1 MPMQDLQK
9 LKVILLERH
18 QEPVLLFLSKMGVAQ
33 YIKVDCED
41 ELNNGFL
48 HTCPIP
54 KDESVMNLDIQA
66 RIIKDIEEMHLKT
79 DSKIHDEA
87 LLPGNTI
94 KEILSNIEQK
104 LTELEAESTPIIELL
119 DLASTLI
126 KKTGQQLQTW
136 ENSHKN
142 LNSKHKPRVGQHT
155 QEELLTE
162 ANGHL
167 TDINNQLEETGK
179 EVLELQ
185 SYAFSEEHSFKEN
198 PEMDTI
204 QSNLLD
210 LQGMT
215 LKVDTLIEAEH
226 NMAQCDSIIYFEAW
240 ILKKQ
245 FLKVEEGINEITNGR
260 CVIEQE
266 KPKSKDNVPNVI
278 KHHPR
283 LLEGFEKL
291 TFSLGYPRK
300 GEINPTYLMAFT
312 FPFLFGIMFADVG
325 QGAILFFGGILLYIM
340 RSRIDLNK
348 VGDIKKGLI
357 RSSGIIMF
365 CGISSMCFGYLFGEY
380 FGPSGVLHPVLLFEI
395 GPFKFGGFD
404 PMHEPLTLL
413 RFTILIGVSF
423 ITFGLLLRVINH
435 LKRREVV
442 YAFVAICW
450 IWFLLGGFFMW
461 VYWGGISQITTWF
474 GEGLVMFIVLVI
486 TPLIIML
493 FAMAKAEDFM
503 EGIDFTIEVFIES
516 LGHTLSFCRLAA
528 LFLTHT
534 ALNAMFLQL
543 GGVENG
549 YFPLGSIPLIVV
561 GTVLSLSIE
570 GLIVMVHCLR
580 LHWVEILP
588 KFYSAK
594 GILFE
599 PIKIK

>member
-1 MPMQDLQK
+1 MQDLQK

-18 QEPVLLFLSKMGVAQ
+18 QEPVLLFLGKMGVAQ
-33 YIKVDCED
+33 YIKVDCE
-41 ELNNGFL
+41 EESYNGFL
-48 HTCPIP
+48 HACPIP
-54 KDESVMNLDIQA
+54 KEESLINSDIRT
-66 RIIKDIEEMHLKT
+66 RIMKDIEEMDLKN
-79 DSKIHDEA
+79 DYKIYEEA

-94 KEILSNIEQK
+94 KEILSNIDQR
-104 LTELEAESTPIIELL
+104 LTEVEAESTPIIELL

-136 ENSHKN
+136 EASHRN
-142 LNSKHKPRVGQHT
+142 LNSKYKPSPGQHT
-155 QEELLTE
+155 PEELLFE

-185 SYAFSEEHSFKEN
+185 SYALSEEHSINEN
-198 PEMDTI
+198 PEMEVI
-204 QSNLLD
+204 QSNLLN
-210 LQGMT
+210 LHGMT
-215 LKVDTLIEAEH
+215 LKVDALIEAEN
-226 NMAQCDSIIYFEAW
+226 NMAQCDTIIYFEAW

-245 FLKVEEGINEITNGR
+245 FPKVEEGIKEITNGR

-266 KPKSKDNVPNVI
+266 KPKSNDNVPNVI

-283 LLEGFEKL
+283 LFEGFERL

-325 QGAILFFGGILLYIM
+325 QGAILFIGGILLYIM
-340 RSRIDLNK
+340 RGKVDFNK
-348 VGDIKKGLI
+348 VGGILQGLL
-357 RSSGIIMF
+357 RSAGIIMF
-365 CGISSMCFGYLFGEY
+365 CGISSMAFGYLFGEY

-435 LKRREVV
+435 LKRREVI
-442 YAFVAICW
+442 YSLVAICW

-474 GEGLVMFIVLVI
+474 GEGLPMFIALVI
-486 TPLIIML
+486 APLLLML
-493 FAMAKAEDFM
+493 FAMAKAENFM

-534 ALNAMFLQL
+534 ALNAMFLEL

-580 LHWVEILP
+580 LHWVELLP

>member
-1 MPMQDLQK
+1 MQDLQK

-33 YIKVDCED
+33 YIKVDCE
-41 ELNNGFL
+41 EESNTGFL
-48 HTCPIP
+48 HVCPIP
-54 KDESVMNLDIQA
+54 KDESLMNSDIRT
-66 RIIKDIEEMHLKT
+66 RIIRDIEEMDLKN
-79 DSKIHDEA
+79 DYKIHDEA

-136 ENSHKN
+136 EASHRN
-142 LNSKHKPRVGQHT
+142 LNSKHKPRAGQHT
-155 QEELLTE
+155 PEELLSE

-185 SYAFSEEHSFKEN
+185 SFAFSEEHSIKDH
-198 PEMDTI
+198 PEMDVI
-204 QSNLLD
+204 QSNLLN
-210 LQGMT
+210 LHGMT
-215 LKVDTLIEAEH
+215 MKVDALIEAEH
-226 NMAQCDSIIYFEAW
+226 NMAQCDTIIYFEAW
-240 ILKKQ
+240 ILRKQ

-266 KPKSKDNVPNVI
+266 KPKSKDNVPNII

-283 LLEGFEKL
+283 LFEGFERL
-291 TFSLGYPRK
+291 TYSLGYPRK

-325 QGAILFFGGILLYIM
+325 QGAILFIGGILLYIM
-340 RSRIDLNK
+340 RGRVDVNK
-348 VGDIKKGLI
+348 VGDIKAGLL

-365 CGISSMCFGYLFGEY
+365 CGISSMAFGYLFGEY

-413 RFTILIGVSF
+413 RFTILIGVAF
-423 ITFGLLLRVINH
+423 ITFGLFLRLINH

-474 GEGLVMFIVLVI
+474 GEGLPMFIVLVI
-486 TPLIIML
+486 APLLFML
-493 FAMAKAEDFM
+493 VAMARAEDFM

-549 YFPLGSIPLIVV
+549 YFPFGSIPLIVV

>member
-1 MPMQDLQK
+1 MQDLQK
-9 LKVILLERH
+9 LKVILFESH
-18 QEPVLLFLSKMGVAQ
+18 QESVLLFLGKMGVAQ
-33 YIKVDCED
+33 YIKVSCEE
-41 ELNNGFL
+41 ELDTGFL
-48 HTCPIP
+48 HACPIP
-54 KDESVMNLDIQA
+54 TDESLLNSEIKT
-66 RIIKDIEEMHLKT
+66 RILRDFEDMHLKP
-79 DSKIHDEA
+79 DNKIHDEV
-87 LLPGNTI
+87 LLPGKTI

-104 LTELEAESTPIIELL
+104 LTEIETESTPLIELL

-136 ENSHKN
+136 EASHKN
-142 LNSKHKPRVGQHT
+142 ITSNHKPQSGQHSP
-155 QEELLTE
+155 EELLLE

-179 EVLELQ
+179 EFLELQ
-185 SYAFSEEHSFKEN
+185 SLAFSEEHSIKEN
-198 PEMDTI
+198 SEISNI
-204 QSNLLD
+204 QSDLIS

-215 LKVDTLIEAEH
+215 LKVDTLLEAEK

-245 FLKVEEGINEITNGR
+245 FPKVEEGINEITNGR

-266 KPKSKDNVPNVI
+266 NPKPEDNVPTVI
-278 KHHPR
+278 KHHPHFF
-283 LLEGFEKL
+283 EGFESL
-291 TFSLGYPRK
+291 TFSIGYPRK
-300 GEINPTYLMAFT
+300 GEINPTYLIALT

-325 QGAILFFGGILLYIM
+325 QGLILFIGGILLLIK
-340 RSRIDLNK
+340 RSRVDINK
-348 VGDIKKGLI
+348 VGSIQRGLL
-357 RSSGIIMF
+357 RSAGMILL
-365 CGISSMCFGYLFGEY
+365 CGISAMTFGYFFGEF

-423 ITFGLLLRVINH
+423 ITLGLILRLINH
-435 LKRREVV
+435 LKRRELAQIIVS
-442 YAFVAICW
+442 ICW

-474 GEGLVMFIVLVI
+474 GEGLPMFLTLVI
-486 TPLIIML
+486 IPLIIML
-493 FAMAKAEDFM
+493 FAMAKAENLM
-503 EGIDFTIEVFIES
+503 EGIDFTIEVFIET

-534 ALNAMFLQL
+534 ALSTMFLEL

-549 YFPLGSIPLIVV
+549 IFPLASIPLVAV
-561 GTVLSLSIE
+561 GTVLSISIE
-570 GLIVMVHCLR
+570 GLLVMVHCLR
-580 LHWVEILP
+580 LHWIELLP

-594 GILFE
+594 GTLFNPLE
-599 PIKIK
+599 IK